1 MFENIH
7 FTESFVPR
15 PSKRTKPS
23 PETEEE
29 ELNESTEHGDGQSD
43 IPAAKVPKY
52 APTLGMLSPSQETGA
67 TNSPPLIEIKDDI
80 EVKEET
86 ISRSDHERSG
96 ASDAAAYSAHSS
108 GGLKLVFKSSPA
120 HTLTSDYRP
129 DSPQY
134 ASATKSEEVILNG
147 GVSIKQEV
155 DNELNTSSVPFQDY
169 ITDSNLAGDVVQELS
184 SSGGKGLAAD
194 FSTGNGSEDD
204 AAVAGLLSV
213 SVTADSDVHLFDTD
227 FTPSENEKFSSKHSE
242 LFTDPC
248 NSDETV
254 VSDQRELNT
263 VHDIVDH
270 KTILEIDSD
279 PDPETNQYDTD
290 NTEQDDADD
299 YDKAVSDDDVQLV
312 ETGNHMQLNTRN
324 ENSLPST
331 ADLPETLGGL
341 NTEME
346 SAINSILS
354 LNDTGESNDFG
365 DMDDFMNSD
374 GPTTDDSD
382 AMFSSMV
389 NVTTRDTTEDG
400 QDDIEA
406 AVQSILM

>member
-1 MFENIH
+1 MSCFA
-7 FTESFVPR
+7 ESFVPR

-23 PETEEE
+23 PEIEEE
-29 ELNESTEHGDGQSD
+29 LLNESTEHADEQST

-67 TNSPPLIEIKDDI
+67 INSPPVIEIKDDV
-80 EVKEET
+80 EVKEEA
-86 ISRSDHERSG
+86 ISISDREGSG
-96 ASDAAAYSAHSS
+96 SSDASAYSAHSS

-120 HTLTSDYRP
+120 HNLTPDYRP

-134 ASATKSEEVILNG
+134 ASAVKSEEVILNG
-147 GVSIKQEV
+147 GVNIKQEV
-155 DNELNTSSVPFQDY
+155 DKELNTHAVPFQDY
-169 ITDSNLAGDVVQELS
+169 ISNGNLAEDVVQGLNS
-184 SSGGKGLAAD
+184 SEGKDLAAE
-194 FSTGNGSEDD
+194 FSRGDGSEDD

-213 SVTADSDVHLFDTD
+213 SVPADSDVHLFDTD
-227 FTPSENEKFSSKHSE
+227 FTPSEDEKFSSKHSE
-242 LFTDPC
+242 LFADSC
-248 NSDETV
+248 NTDETA
-254 VSDQRELNT
+254 VSDQCELDT
-263 VHDIVDH
+263 VHGIMDH
-270 KTILEIDSD
+270 ETILEIDSD
-279 PDPETNQYDTD
+279 PDPETNRYDTD
-290 NTEQDDADD
+290 NTEQDNADD
-299 YDKAVSDDDVQLV
+299 YDKTVSDDDVQLV
-312 ETGNHMQLNTRN
+312 ETENHIQLNTRN

-354 LNDTGESNDFG
+354 LNDTGESNDFA

-389 NVTTRDTTEDG
+389 NVSTRDTTEDG